1 MDPVRNP
8 YSPGAGS
15 SPPALVG
22 RDRELEAFDI
32 AVQRLAI
39 GRSAKSQ
46 MLTGLRGVGKTV
58 LLHEFG
64 RIARGHDWVHEQI
77 EATDDLQFLEAMALL
92 VRKAL
97 LRLSAGRRLSERAGR
112 ALGVLRSFRIRWQLP
127 EGGEL
132 DVGLGPVAGAADS
145 GILDAD
151 LAALFVELGELAASD
166 ERGVLFT
173 IDELQYLSKDHLAA
187 LILALHRVSQER
199 LPLLVAGAGLPS
211 LPGLAGEAKSYAE
224 RLFDFRIIDSLS
236 EEESAVALRQ
246 PAEAEGVSWDPAA
259 IERVLELTE
268 GYPYFL
274 QEFAKEAW
282 DVAVGPTG
290 IARADVDAAVPIAL
304 AELDAGFF
312 RVRLDRAADR
322 ERAYLRSMASLG
334 PGPYA
339 SGDVAA
345 ALGRTTTQVG
355 PTRDSLIKRGLC
367 YSPRWGQIA
376 FTVPMFDRYVRRSLG
391 G

>member
-15 SPPALVG
+15 PPPALVG
-22 RDRELEAFDI
+22 RDRELAAFDV
-32 AVQRLAI
+32 AVQRLAL

-58 LLHEFG
+58 LLREFG
-64 RIARGHDWVHEQI
+64 RIARGHGWIHEQI
-77 EATDDLQFLEAMALL
+77 EATEDLQFVEAMALL

-97 LRLSAGRRLSERAGR
+97 LRLSAGRRISDRAGR
-112 ALGVLRSFRIRWQLP
+112 ALGVLRAFRIRWQLP
-127 EGGEL
+127 DGGEV
-132 DVGLGPVAGAADS
+132 DAGFDPVAGTADS

-151 LAALFVELGELAASD
+151 LAALFVELGEVAASD
-166 ERGVLFT
+166 RRGVLFT
-173 IDELQYLSKDHLAA
+173 IDEVQYLSKDNLGA
-187 LILALHRVSQER
+187 LIIGLHRVSQEQ
-199 LPLLVAGAGLPS
+199 LPFLVAGGGLPS

-224 RLFDFRIIDSLS
+224 RLFDFRVIDSLS
-236 EEESAVALRQ
+236 EEESALALRE
-246 PAEAEGVSWDPAA
+246 PAEAERVAWDQAA
-259 IERVLELTE
+259 IDRVLELTE

-274 QEFAKEAW
+274 QEFGKQAW
-282 DVAVGPTG
+282 DVATGPER

-312 RVRLDRAADR
+312 RVRIDRTTDA
-322 ERAYLRSMASLG
+322 ERAYLRAMAALG
-334 PGPYA
+334 PGPYV
-339 SGDVAA
+339 SGEVAA

-367 YSPRWGQIA
+367 YSPRWGLIG
-376 FTVPMFDRYVRRSLG
+376 FTVPMFDQYVRRSLG
-391 G
+391 R